1 MNSITHAADAARRLK
16 KLSLETRLIDRLMA
30 VCRTHSQSPE
40 MDKNVK
46 IRWQDLRTAAKHVAV
61 LAHLQEL
68 ANKAT

>member
-1 MNSITHAADAARRLK
+1 
-16 KLSLETRLIDRLMA
+16 
-30 VCRTHSQSPE
+30 

-46 IRWQDLRTAAKHVAV
+46 SRWQDLRTAAKHVAV